1 MKKTSKSAE
10 RVIDFLKR
18 VGIHIPETFGDMLL
32 KNSERNYQGK
42 IPSIKSVEAVIKAC
56 IPWKPYVV
64 DEIEYSKLVCRK
76 VISMARI
83 HTAIISSNEQ
93 SNAYIGNVCR
103 IKTGE
108 IPEYMS
114 TSATYE
120 GKAFIR
126 KGFGNEQKELF

>member
-10 RVIDFLKR
+10 HVIDFLKR
-18 VGIHIPETFGDMLL
+18 REIDIPENFGDMLL
-32 KNSERNYQGK
+32 ENAQRNYQGK
-42 IPSIKSVEAVIKAC
+42 LPSIESVEAVVKAC
-56 IPWKPYVV
+56 VPWKPYVT

-76 VISMARI
+76 IISMADI
-83 HTAIISSNEQ
+83 HTATISSNKQ

-103 IKTGE
+103 IKTGK

-114 TSATYE
+114 TTATYE

-126 KGFGNEQKELF
+126 KDFGSEQKELL